1 MFRPWWITS
10 VHCIRMRV
18 CACVCVCM
26 RFLSHGTLIITAVPD
41 VTKHMKHTSWIME
54 SYFYISPH
62 FTPILPPSSPSI
74 PQFLWC
80 FHWCLISSALPPSE
94 MVHLALCSIV
104 GLSGRDGFMG
114 KNAASP
120 QHYIELYLH
129 ERLLHT
135 IGFNAY
141 PLLSSKTPRAPPPP
155 PPLLHVVPSPSVYC
169 WKSHRANWD
178 RAVKWSRRDVVPLR
192 WKLDSAQSVCSA
204 SSLFLSAY
212 PQPPPQPARHLCPPS
227 HPTLSNTFSNTMSRV
242 ACNTSVQQGTGKGG
256 HDWKM
261 R

>member
-18 CACVCVCM
+18 CACVDVCVCM

-114 KNAASP
+114 RNVASP

-141 PLLSSKTPRAPPPP
+141 PLLSSKAPPCPPPPP

-192 WKLDSAQSVCSA
+192 WKLDSAQSVCSV
-204 SSLFLSAY
+204 SSLFCISPTSTLACSS
-212 PQPPPQPARHLCPPS
+212 PLPPLPS
-227 HPTLSNTFSNTMSRV
+227 HTF
-242 ACNTSVQQGTGKGG
+242 KYLL
-256 HDWKM
+256 
-261 R
+261 